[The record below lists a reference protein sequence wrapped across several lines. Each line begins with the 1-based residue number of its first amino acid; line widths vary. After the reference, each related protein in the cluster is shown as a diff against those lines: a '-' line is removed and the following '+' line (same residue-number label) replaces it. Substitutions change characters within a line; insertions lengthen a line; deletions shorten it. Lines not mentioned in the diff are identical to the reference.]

1 MEKLNLNELLR
12 YYTIGLF
19 FTFILLISIDKSNI
33 KGYEKY
39 LEIDYFLTISLV
51 NGFIIYIFYRSFLYP
66 MILNPLVVVLT
77 NDKRKK
83 AFPKFRTYNL
93 KKIIIKT
100 DLKRYELNNQ
110 KYDNVLKEWASQI
123 HFLYN
128 TSVSCFLLYIL
139 HQFFP
144 KTIKNEINFL
154 LIGIIFM
161 TLSLLHHYRF
171 KKMEIKFL
179 KKSKKNI
186 NTKC

>member
-66 MILNPLVVVLT
+66 MILNPFVVILT
-77 NDKRKK
+77 NNKRKK
-83 AFPKFRTYNL
+83 AFPKFKTYSL
-93 KKIIIKT
+93 KKIITKT
-100 DLKRYELNNQ
+100 DLKRYKLNNQ
-110 KYDNVLKEWASQI
+110 KYDNILKEWASQI

-128 TSVSCFLLYIL
+128 ISVSCFLIYFL
-139 HQFFP
+139 HLSFP
-144 KTIKNEINFL
+144 NIIKQEINFL
-154 LIGIIFM
+154 LIGTIFIS
-161 TLSLLHHYRF
+161 LSILHHFRF
-171 KKMEIKFL
+171 KYMEINFL
-179 KKSKKNI
+179 KKLKK
-186 NTKC
+186 